1 MKVRTNCSSCRDRIR
16 KECEDAFLKHQYKI
30 FSEMSDS
37 FATYAVTA
45 ILMTMVRRG
54 RSKEYIQK
62 LYDEMCFIFDTPA
75 VMGKEVRMRDCMK
88 LLHDDYGIDW
98 GKIHVN
104 CESESEFIKG
114 TKNNGNV

>member
-1 MKVRTNCSSCRDRIR
+1 MKVKTNCNACRDRIR
-16 KECEDAFLKHQYKI
+16 KECEDAFLKREYKI

-37 FATYAVTA
+37 FATFAVTA
-45 ILMTMVRRG
+45 ALMTMVRRG

-88 LLHDDYGIDW
+88 LLRDEYGIDW
-98 GKIHVN
+98 DRIHVN
-104 CESESEFIKG
+104 IESEQEFIRG
-114 TKNNGNV
+114 AKNNG

>member
-1 MKVRTNCSSCRDRIR
+1 MKVKTNCNACRERIR
-16 KECEDAFLKHQYKI
+16 QECEDAFLKREYKI

-54 RSKEYIQK
+54 RTKEYIQK

-98 GKIHVN
+98 DKIHVN
-104 CESESEFIKG
+104 MESEKEFISAVK
-114 TKNNGNV
+114 KR

>member
-1 MKVRTNCSSCRDRIR
+1 MKVKTNCNTCRERIR
-16 KECEDAFLKHQYKI
+16 KECEDTFLKHQYKI

-37 FATYAVTA
+37 FATFAVTA

-75 VMGKEVRMRDCMK
+75 VMGKEISMRECMK
-88 LLHDDYGIDW
+88 LLQNEYGIDW
-98 GKIHVN
+98 DKIHVN
-104 CESESEFIKG
+104 IENEREFLRAVKE
-114 TKNNGNV
+114 